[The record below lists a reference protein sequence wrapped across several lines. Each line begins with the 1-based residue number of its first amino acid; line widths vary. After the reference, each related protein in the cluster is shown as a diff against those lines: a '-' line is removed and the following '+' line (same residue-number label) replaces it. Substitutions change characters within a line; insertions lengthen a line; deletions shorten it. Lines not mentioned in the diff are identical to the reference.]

1 MIFIISEKDF
11 KKNKKKLVIPKDYIF
26 VDATEDDTG
35 TMSAFTNVI
44 TMDALN
50 PPSKLIKLASKEE
63 GDIDDFIDYDKLEKL
78 EKNYFKSLR
87 TKQSVMAL
95 VSGMV
100 NRDINIFVI
109 MRNKAYKYY
118 AKRLAKLITSMFDVD
133 FKFVAIFK
141 GSYAD
146 MKKLM
151 KSELDKFQLAELDS
165 ELSKNEK
172 KMEKVQKKKKK

>member
-26 VDATEDDTG
+26 VDAMEDDEG

-50 PPSKLIKLASKEE
+50 PPAKLVKLASKEE
-63 GDIDDFIDYDKLEKL
+63 GDIDDFIDYEKLEKL

-100 NRDINIFVI
+100 NRDINIFVV
-109 MRNKAYKYY
+109 MRNKAHKYY
-118 AKRLAKLITSMFDVD
+118 AKRLAKLITNMFDVD
-133 FKFVAIFK
+133 FKFVAVFK
-141 GSYAD
+141 GSYTN
-146 MKKLM
+146 MKKVM
-151 KSELDKFQLAELDS
+151 KIELDKFQLAELDS

-172 KMEKVQKKKKK
+172 KMEKSQRKKKK